1 MKNMARVN
9 VVIAGACG
17 LLLAVGG
24 ASPAQAWDGGGLFG
38 GGGDGVWNSDTIANF
53 HAGFNC
59 SHRARICINGPLNSG
74 NVRNSQNV
82 YLSGSNSNSGSPTN
96 VNGNT
101 NDDAGGTTGAE
112 NKSSNDQQHIGGGGK
127 QKL

>member
-1 MKNMARVN
+1 MKNMARIN

-24 ASPAQAWDGGGLFG
+24 ASPAQAWDGPFD
-38 GGGDGVWNSDTIANF
+38 GDGVWNSDTFANF
-53 HAGFNC
+53 HAGFSCRN
-59 SHRARICINGPLNSG
+59 RARICINGPLNSG

-82 YLSGSNSNSGSPTN
+82 RLSGNNSNSGSPTN

-112 NKSSNDQQHIGGGGK
+112 NKTSNNQQHIGGGGK

>member
-1 MKNMARVN
+1 MKNMPRVN
-9 VVIAGACG
+9 FVIAGACG
-17 LLLAVGG
+17 LLLAAGG

-59 SHRARICINGPLNSG
+59 TDRARICINGPLNSG

-82 YLSGSNSNSGSPTN
+82 QLSGTNSNSGSPTN

-112 NKSSNDQQHIGGGGK
+112 NKSDNNQQHIGGGGK

>member
-9 VVIAGACG
+9 FVIAGACG

-24 ASPAQAWDGGGLFG
+24 ASPAQAWDGPFDDGG
-38 GGGDGVWNSDTIANF
+38 GVWNSDTFASF

-82 YLSGSNSNSGSPTN
+82 HLSGNQSNSGSPTN

-112 NKSSNDQQHIGGGGK
+112 NKTSNNQQHIGHGGK
-127 QKL
+127 QRL